1 MCYLKYVNLF
11 IIVGNNHNI
20 IIICNMCVWFF
31 LLKIT
36 NNSSKF
42 ESNITA
48 LSNGK
53 IVNKPKGYRFQ
64 IGDYLMYNK
73 EKDFYYNISYAQ
85 IKNLYWNSEMIVGY
99 VANDE
104 INNNN
109 NNNNGN
115 KDKTSMI
122 ELSRSD

>member
-1 MCYLKYVNLF
+1 
-11 IIVGNNHNI
+11 
-20 IIICNMCVWFF
+20 VWFY

-36 NNSSKF
+36 NSYNF

-48 LSNGK
+48 LNNGK

-73 EKDFYYNISYAQ
+73 KRDFYYNLSYAQ
-85 IKNLYWNSEMIVGY
+85 IKNLYWNSDSIVGY

-104 INNNN
+104 RNN

-115 KDKTSMI
+115 RDKTSMI
-122 ELSRSD
+122 ELSSD

>member
-1 MCYLKYVNLF
+1 M
-11 IIVGNNHNI
+11 
-20 IIICNMCVWFF
+20 
-31 LLKIT
+31 KIT
-36 NNSSKF
+36 NSCKF

-64 IGDYLMYNK
+64 IGDYFMYNK
-73 EKDFYYNISYAQ
+73 KKDFYYNLSYSQ
-85 IKNLYWNSEMIVGY
+85 IKNLYWNSDLIVGY
-99 VANDE
+99 VAKDE
-104 INNNN
+104 I

>member
-1 MCYLKYVNLF
+1 M
-11 IIVGNNHNI
+11 
-20 IIICNMCVWFF
+20 WFYQ
-31 LLKIT
+31 LTIT
-36 NNSSKF
+36 TNSYKF
-42 ESNITA
+42 ESSITA
-48 LSNGK
+48 LNNGK

-73 EKDFYYNISYAQ
+73 EKDFYYNLSYAQ
-85 IKNLYWNSEMIVGY
+85 IKNSY

-104 INNNN
+104 INNN

-122 ELSRSD
+122 DLSRSD

>member
-1 MCYLKYVNLF
+1 MSNF
-11 IIVGNNHNI
+11 IVCNIV
-20 IIICNMCVWFF
+20 VFY

-36 NNSSKF
+36 TNSYKF
-42 ESNITA
+42 ESNITV
-48 LSNGK
+48 LNNGK
-53 IVNKPKGYRFQ
+53 IVSKPKGYRFQ

-73 EKDFYYNISYAQ
+73 EKDFYYNISYAY
-85 IKNLYWNSEMIVGY
+85 IKNLYWNNGLIVGY

-104 INNNN
+104 IN

>member
-1 MCYLKYVNLF
+1 M
-11 IIVGNNHNI
+11 
-20 IIICNMCVWFF
+20 WFY

-36 NNSSKF
+36 NSSKF

-53 IVNKPKGYRFQ
+53 IVNKPKGYKFQ
-64 IGDYLMYNK
+64 IGDYLIYNK
-73 EKDFYYNISYAQ
+73 EKNCYYNLSYAL
-85 IKNLYWNSEMIVGY
+85 IKNLYWNSDLIVGY
-99 VANDE
+99 VSNGE
-104 INNNN
+104 INS
-109 NNNNGN
+109 NNNGN

>member
-1 MCYLKYVNLF
+1 M
-11 IIVGNNHNI
+11 
-20 IIICNMCVWFF
+20 WFYI
-31 LLKIT
+31 LKIT
-36 NNSSKF
+36 TNSYKF

-85 IKNLYWNSEMIVGY
+85 IKNLYWNSDLIVGY

-104 INNNN
+104 INNS
-109 NNNNGN
+109 NNGN

>member
-1 MCYLKYVNLF
+1 
-11 IIVGNNHNI
+11 
-20 IIICNMCVWFF
+20 MCVRFF

-85 IKNLYWNSEMIVGY
+85 IKNLYWNSEMIAVVGY
-99 VANDE
+99 VANDD
-104 INNNN
+104 INN